1 VLYLFKEVALMRR
14 FAAVLPG
21 AGLLMILVPFAT
33 AHFRLIS
40 PASWVVESPLGDPQ
54 KAGPCGGATGT
65 PTNAV
70 TPVTGGSML
79 RIEVQETVYHPG
91 HYRIALA
98 VNSRD
103 ELPADPE
110 VVTRDTEKGPWSVSA
125 AIMNPVRPPVLADGL
140 WPHTSKQAGPFTTEV
155 RIPNIN
161 CERCTL
167 QIIQFMAEHG
177 RNKQGDFSYHHCA
190 DLRVT
195 ADPSKPLDTGWP
207 AAR

>member
-1 VLYLFKEVALMRR
+1 MRR
-14 FAAVLPG
+14 FAGILLG
-21 AGLLMILVPFAT
+21 AGLLAALVPFAT

-40 PASWVVESPLGDPQ
+40 PASWVVESNLGDPQ
-54 KAGPCGGATGT
+54 KAGPCGGTTGM
-65 PTNAV
+65 PSNAV

-79 RIEVQETVYHPG
+79 RVELQETVYHPG

-103 ELPADPE
+103 ELPADPPAT
-110 VVTRDTEKGPWSVSA
+110 TRDTEKGPWSVSA
-125 AIMNPVRPPVLADGL
+125 PIMNPVRPPVLADGL
-140 WPHTSKQAGPFTTEV
+140 FQHTSKQAAAWTTEV

-161 CERCTL
+161 CAKCTL

-195 ADPSKPLDTGWP
+195 ADASKPLDTGWP

>member
-1 VLYLFKEVALMRR
+1 MRR
-14 FAAVLPG
+14 FAAVVLG
-21 AGLLMILVPFAT
+21 AGLLTVLVPLAT

-40 PASWVVESPLGDPQ
+40 PASWVVENALGDPQ
-54 KAGPCGGATGT
+54 KAGPCGGDTGT

-79 RIEVQETVYHPG
+79 RIEVQETVFHPG

-103 ELPADPE
+103 ELPPDPE

-125 AIMNPVRPPVLADGL
+125 AIMNPVRPPILADGL

-195 ADPSKPLDTGWP
+195 ADPTRPLDTGWP
-207 AAR
+207 APRQGR